1 MHQHL
6 ISLPNIN
13 SPTPKSGP
21 FKILKIWPYSPWEI
35 RNRRDWHVYTMRRGL
50 RRKQKPLILKLDDE
64 WAWHRDACPPLLFQS
79 GPLLLPSNICNSLC
93 GGHRSNESKQ
103 NAGVGTGKVK
113 EKWEEGVG
121 KGKGQVSIIMHFH
134 YLFLCPFP
142 PLLLLSLV
150 VFIYFFPFWQK

>member
-1 MHQHL
+1 MALSRSWKFGHIHPER
-6 ISLPNIN
+6 SE
-13 SPTPKSGP
+13 TE
-21 FKILKIWPYSPWEI
+21 KI
-35 RNRRDWHVYTMRRGL
+35 RHVYTMRRGL

-79 GPLLLPSNICNSLC
+79 GPLLLPSYICNSLC

-113 EKWEEGVG
+113 EKWEESVG
-121 KGKGQVSIIMHFH
+121 KGKGHVSIIMHFH
-134 YLFLCPFP
+134 YLFLFPFP

-150 VFIYFFPFWQK
+150 VFIYLFSFLAKVIQSNPIQFESVKL